1 MLLAIDVGNT
11 DTKLGFFA
19 RGENGMVG
27 ELQHTW
33 RVTTSRRRTSDEYG
47 VLFRALFSEAGVALD
62 AIDAIAVSSV
72 VPPIESHLRD
82 ACLRYFERTPLFI
95 NAATQRLI
103 EVRTERPVELGS
115 DLLCGAIGAVAR
127 YGAPAIV
134 IGYGTATTFSAIS
147 RDGAFLGTALA
158 PGIQISID
166 ALISRAAKLPQIA
179 LETPLTAIGRETVAS
194 LQSGFVFGFVGQTEG
209 IVTRIKAEIGEDA
222 RTIATGGL
230 ANVVGRQ
237 TAMIDE
243 IDPHLIL
250 EGLRLFYEASR

>member
-1 MLLAIDVGNT
+1 
-11 DTKLGFFA
+11 
-19 RGENGMVG
+19 
-27 ELQHTW
+27 
-33 RVTTSRRRTSDEYG
+33 
-47 VLFRALFSEAGVALD
+47 
-62 AIDAIAVSSV
+62 
-72 VPPIESHLRD
+72 
-82 ACLRYFERTPLFI
+82 
-95 NAATQRLI
+95 
-103 EVRTERPVELGS
+103 
-115 DLLCGAIGAVAR
+115 LLCGAIGAVAR
-127 YGAPAIV
+127 YGSPAIV

-179 LETPLTAIGRETVAS
+179 LETPDAAIGRETVAS

-230 ANVVGRQ
+230 AHVVGRQ
-237 TAMIDE
+237 TPMIDQ

-250 EGLRLFYEASR
+250 EGLRLFYEATR

>member
-11 DTKLGFFA
+11 DTKLGFFT
-19 RGENGMVG
+19 RGSHGAVG
-27 ELQHTW
+27 DLAHTW

-62 AIDAIAVSSV
+62 QIDAIAVSSV
-72 VPPIESHLRD
+72 VPQIETHLRD

-95 NAATQRLI
+95 NAPTQRLI

-127 YGAPAIV
+127 YGSPAIV

-147 RDGAFLGTALA
+147 RDGAFLGTAIA

-166 ALISRAAKLPQIA
+166 ALVSRAAKLPQIA
-179 LETPLTAIGRETVAS
+179 LDVPSSAIGRETVAA
-194 LQSGFVFGFVGQTEG
+194 LQSGFIFGFVGQTEG
-209 IVTRIKAEIGEDA
+209 IITRIKAEIGADA

-230 ANVVGRQ
+230 ATVVGQQ
-237 TAMIDE
+237 TPMIDE

-250 EGLRLFYEASR
+250 EGLRIFYEASH